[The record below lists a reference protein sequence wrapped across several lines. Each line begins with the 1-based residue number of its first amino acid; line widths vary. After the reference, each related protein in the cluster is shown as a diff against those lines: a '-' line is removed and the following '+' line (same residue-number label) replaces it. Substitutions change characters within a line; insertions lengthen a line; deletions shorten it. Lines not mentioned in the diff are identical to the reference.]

1 MDAAGLARDRRS
13 PMPPRPDKEAHKG
26 SDRVAN
32 EALAKY
38 FLESVAQLFVTVSEA
53 LVERRWQY
61 HNF

>member
-1 MDAAGLARDRRS
+1 
-13 PMPPRPDKEAHKG
+13 MPPRPDKEAHKG